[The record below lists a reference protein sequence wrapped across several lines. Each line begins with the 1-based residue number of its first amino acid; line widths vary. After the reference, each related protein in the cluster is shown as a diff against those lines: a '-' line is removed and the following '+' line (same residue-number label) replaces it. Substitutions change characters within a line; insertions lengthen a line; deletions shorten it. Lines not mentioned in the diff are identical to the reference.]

1 MNWDAIS
8 AVADT
13 VGTVAVLITLI
24 YLAIQIRNSNK
35 QQEIESYRHNWDGL
49 NRMCELLSE
58 STERASV
65 VKRGRGSLDNLSDEE
80 QIVFEFLHIR
90 ILNTI
95 EAWHHQLL
103 ATSPPGP
110 YRDHQLDNLA
120 GVIVY
125 IFNYPG
131 TLAIWEK
138 AKHTFV
144 PIQELFDDS
153 ISAARNG

>member
-13 VGTVAVLITLI
+13 VGTIAVLITLI
-24 YLAIQIRNSNK
+24 YLAIQLRISNK
-35 QQEIESYRHNWDGL
+35 QQEIEAYRHNWDGL
-49 NRMCELLSE
+49 NRMCEVLCE

-65 VKRGRGSLDNLSDEE
+65 VKRGRESLENLSEEE

-95 EAWHHQLL
+95 ESWHHQLL
-103 ATSPPGP
+103 ATSRPGE
-110 YRDHQLDNLA
+110 YRDHQLENLA

-131 TLAIWEK
+131 TREIWER

-144 PIQELFDDS
+144 PIQELFDDA
-153 ISAARNG
+153 IASASDG

>member
-8 AVADT
+8 AVAEA
-13 VGTVAVLITLI
+13 VGTIAVLITLI
-24 YLAIQIRNSNK
+24 YLALQIRQSNK
-35 QQEIESYRHNWDGL
+35 HQEIESYRHNWDGI
-49 NRMCELLSE
+49 NRMCELLCE

-65 VKRGRGSLDNLSDEE
+65 VKRGRESLENLSDEE

-90 ILNTI
+90 FLNTI
-95 EAWHHQLL
+95 ESWHHQLL
-103 ATSPPGP
+103 ATSPPGE

-125 IFNYPG
+125 IFDYPG
-131 TLAIWEK
+131 TRAIWDR

-144 PIQELFDDS
+144 PIQDLFDEA
-153 ISAARNG
+153 ISTAGDG